1 MLFIVILVLVILG
14 IVWWENNHK
23 PSFEHWWSAVIIVVS
38 VFFLLSALFHM
49 DNRESDRKFVKEYM
63 FVQKY
68 IYSDAIDEDFRQ
80 ELRIRAHNLNVQID
94 WNKKN
99 LTSVWFGIWASDIKA
114 NAEKIFIIDG
124 LGPYN

>member
-1 MLFIVILVLVILG
+1 MLFIIILILVILG
-14 IVWWENNHK
+14 IFWWENNHK
-23 PSFEHWWSAVIIVVS
+23 PRFESMWSVMLL
-38 VFFLLSALFHM
+38 VFCIFVLLFALM
-49 DNRESDRKFVKEYM
+49 SMNNREQDRKFVKEYM

-68 IYSDAIDEDFRQ
+68 IYSDCIDEDFRQ

-94 WNKKN
+94 WNKRN